1 MGGPVA
7 LTFELASHV
16 FYVPPIL
23 VALYVGRT
31 QIVWSLIF
39 VILAS
44 MHYHVCLDTDG
55 DVCLTTLHFAGAAD
69 YFFAFYAGAVLYLQ
83 SNAMGHDAMSTALTV
98 IVFELV
104 AMMPVMYNSVTPFVV
119 ITVSLLW
126 QTTWVN
132 LALRRSAPYHNPGFS
147 LVVFLLSV
155 LSYCMLALP
164 FKTGSYYYDVTHP
177 IWHVLSA
184 AVIFF
189 YMLILTRLCVVWPE
203 FGDKWRIRYT
213 YHIKDRIVYE

>member
-7 LTFELASHV
+7 LTFELVSHV

-31 QIVWSLIF
+31 QIVWALIF
-39 VILAS
+39 VIMAS

-55 DVCLTTLHFAGAAD
+55 DVCITSLHYAGAMD

-83 SNAMGHDAMSTALTV
+83 SNAMGHEAMSTA
-98 IVFELV
+98 
-104 AMMPVMYNSVTPFVV
+104 VTPFAV
-119 ITVSLLW
+119 ISISLLW

-147 LVVFLLSV
+147 WVVFLLSA
-155 LSYCMLALP
+155 LSYCTLALP
-164 FKTGSYYYDVTHP
+164 FQTGAYYYDVTHP
-177 IWHVLSA
+177 IWHALSA
-184 AVIFF
+184 SVIFF
-189 YMLILTRLCVVWPE
+189 YMLILSRLCVVWPE
-203 FGDKWRIRYT
+203 FGDKWRLVYT
-213 YHIKDRIVYE
+213 YHVKNRVIYQ